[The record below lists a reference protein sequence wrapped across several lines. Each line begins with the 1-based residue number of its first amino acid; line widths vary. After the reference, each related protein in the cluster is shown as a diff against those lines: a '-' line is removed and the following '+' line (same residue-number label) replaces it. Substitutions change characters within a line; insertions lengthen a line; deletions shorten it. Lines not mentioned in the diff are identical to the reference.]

1 MLLVVTYYII
11 ANVFPSKPS
20 SLLPLELVFG
30 LCFMLSIL
38 NGMMLCWT
46 RATISSTRFVSP
58 FAMYCLQLFTAQAKG
73 VFSLLHILET
83 LNLPHFDH
91 SSTRFYLFILPAFL

>member
-1 MLLVVTYYII
+1 
-11 ANVFPSKPS
+11 
-20 SLLPLELVFG
+20 
-30 LCFMLSIL
+30 
-38 NGMMLCWT
+38 
-46 RATISSTRFVSP
+46 
-58 FAMYCLQLFTAQAKG
+58 MYCLQLFTAQAKG